1 MAPRASIKPRGKT
14 AYNSKFKVAV
24 QLISPRNPEV
34 ALPKQAQQAIAA
46 SVSTALDVLWLPQ
59 ATSRPSKMNKK
70 KGFAIETTILLS
82 FIGTALAVFLA
93 EFFKGVASEAGKDA
107 YTAVK
112 KLIAAILNA
121 QVKRTYTLSSLFFLI
136 FEFEQD
142 YVAIPLYFFR
152 KSKYNFPPRDAEA
165 YVGKRLDRLREQ
177 DCKRL
182 LLLLKKRKRTFANTP
197 PGSYVH
203 CVIWDRD
210 TKQWNIESEES
221 LKFFRNSD

>member
-14 AYNSKFKVAV
+14 TYNSKLKVAV

-34 ALPKQAQQAIAA
+34 ALPKQEQQAIAA
-46 SVSTALDVLWLPQ
+46 SVSAALDVLWLPQ
-59 ATSRPSKMNKK
+59 ATSRSSKK

-82 FIGTALAVFLA
+82 FIGTALAFFVA

-121 QVKRTYTLSSLFFLI
+121 QVKRTYTLNSKFFLI
-136 FEFEQD
+136 FEFEQN
-142 YVAIPLYFFR
+142 YVAIPLYFFH
-152 KSKYNFPPRDAEA
+152 KSKYDFPPRDAEA

-177 DCKRL
+177 DCKKL

-210 TKQWNIESEES
+210 TKQWIIESEES
-221 LKFFRNSD
+221 LKFFRNPD